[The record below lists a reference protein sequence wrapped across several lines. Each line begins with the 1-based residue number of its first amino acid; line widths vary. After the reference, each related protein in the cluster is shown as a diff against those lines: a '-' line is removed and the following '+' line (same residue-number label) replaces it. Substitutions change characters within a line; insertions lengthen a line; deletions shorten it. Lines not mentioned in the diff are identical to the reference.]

1 MAYDDRYPLKEYL
14 NSINLSK
21 RDLME
26 EDPGWEK
33 NYPPYV
39 INKCLSSHLDT
50 LAFANE
56 MNRYPNLDK
65 RLQYSFFLNTVR
77 PKKRFSPWGKKEK
90 VKEASNNL
98 MYLLENHSGHKLMP
112 KAQYMLGD
120 IYMNDLRDFNTAIQE
135 YRKVLEKFSGSEQ
148 EPHALF
154 MIGYVYANVLNDTK
168 SAKIEYEDFLKRF
181 PKHELSPS
189 VRFEIDYLGKSVD
202 EIPALKHITS

>member
-33 NYPPYV
+33 NYPSYV
-39 INKCLSSHLDT
+39 INKCLSHHMDT

-56 MNRYPNLDK
+56 MNRYPNLDN

-90 VKEASNNL
+90 VKDLEVVKQYYDYSN
-98 MYLLENHSGHKLMP
+98 E
-112 KAQYMLGD
+112 KAKQA
-120 IYMNDLRDFNTAIQE
+120 LRI
-135 YRKVLEKFSGSEQ
+135 
-148 EPHALF
+148 
-154 MIGYVYANVLNDTK
+154 
-168 SAKIEYEDFLKRF
+168 
-181 PKHELSPS
+181 LSPNQLNYIKEKLN
-189 VRFEIDYLGKSVD
+189 RGGK
-202 EIPALKHITS
+202 K

>member
-77 PKKRFSPWGKKEK
+77 PKKRFSPWGKKER
-90 VKEASNNL
+90 VKDLEVVKQYYDYSN
-98 MYLLENHSGHKLMP
+98 E
-112 KAQYMLGD
+112 KAKQA
-120 IYMNDLRDFNTAIQE
+120 LRI
-135 YRKVLEKFSGSEQ
+135 
-148 EPHALF
+148 
-154 MIGYVYANVLNDTK
+154 
-168 SAKIEYEDFLKRF
+168 
-181 PKHELSPS
+181 LSPDQLNYIKEKLN
-189 VRFEIDYLGKSVD
+189 RGGK
-202 EIPALKHITS
+202 K